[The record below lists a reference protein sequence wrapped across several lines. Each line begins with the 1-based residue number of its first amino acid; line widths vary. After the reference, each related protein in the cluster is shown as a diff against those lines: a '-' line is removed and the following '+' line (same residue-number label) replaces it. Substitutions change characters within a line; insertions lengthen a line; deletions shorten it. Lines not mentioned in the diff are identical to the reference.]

1 MSDRPIQILLIED
14 NPGDA
19 RLIEEYLGEMIGTDT
34 GTAATFE
41 LDSADSL
48 SEGLKRLY
56 GKDAILLDLG
66 LPDSVG
72 FDTFKKIHSQ
82 APALPIIVLT
92 GNDDDALAFR
102 AVQEG
107 AQDYLVKGQV
117 NSQILA
123 RSIRYAIERKRID
136 EALKSEIIKHEQLEE
151 ELSLAK
157 EELEVANEELQ
168 VELEHH
174 RKLEIELSQ
183 AKQDLEV
190 MNEELQTELEQH
202 QKLEAELVK
211 AKETAEEALEV
222 KAAFMANMS
231 HELRTPMNA
240 VIGMTSILLET
251 RLDDEQREFVEI
263 IRTGGE
269 SLLALIGDI
278 LDFSKMEKE
287 KVELERQPLSLRT
300 LVEESLD
307 LVAAQATEKCL
318 DLSHIVKYGTPDTII
333 GDPGRLRQILVNLL
347 SNAVKFTD
355 KGEVFISVSS
365 KPVES
370 GRHEIIFKVRDTGIG
385 IPAEKMD
392 KLFQPFG
399 QLEMTISQKRDG
411 AGLGLAISK
420 GLVEL
425 MGGKIWAESCPGE
438 GSTFYF
444 TILAEAAQ
452 GKSTSTS
459 SVRNST
465 THKSTM
471 QNGTV
476 KAVPENLVELHPLR
490 ILVAEDNPS
499 NQKVLLEMLKKMGYR
514 ADAVADGREVLKAL
528 ERRPYDLILMDIR
541 MPEMDGITASKE
553 IRSRWQKQGPKIIAI
568 TAYALAGDKEKCLG
582 AGMDGYIAKPVQMEE
597 LAEALKRYTLE
608 AQ

>member
-1 MSDRPIQILLIED
+1 MSRPPIRILLIED

-19 RLIEEYLGEMIGTDT
+19 RLIKEYLGEMT
-34 GTAATFE
+34 GTTFE
-41 LDSADSL
+41 LDVVGKL
-48 SEGLKRLY
+48 SEGLKHLD
-56 GKDAILLDLG
+56 GKDAVLLDLA
-66 LPDSVG
+66 LPDSAG

-82 APALPIIVLT
+82 APALPVIVLT
-92 GNDDDALAFR
+92 GNDDDALAFK

-117 NSQILA
+117 SSQLLV

-136 EALKSEIIKHEQLEE
+136 EALKSEILKHEQLAE
-151 ELSLAK
+151 ELGLAK

-174 RKLEIELSQ
+174 CKLETELSE
-183 AKQDLEV
+183 AKQELEV
-190 MNEELQTELEQH
+190 ANEELQTELEQH
-202 QKLEAELVK
+202 QKLEAELIK
-211 AKETAEEALEV
+211 AKEAAEEVVNV

-251 RLDDEQREFVEI
+251 RLDDEQRDFVEI

-269 SLLALIGDI
+269 SLLALINDI
-278 LDFSKMEKE
+278 LDFSRVEKE
-287 KVELERQPLSLRT
+287 KVELERQPLSLRAC
-300 LVEESLD
+300 VGESLD
-307 LVAAQATEKCL
+307 LVAAQANEKGL
-318 DLSHIVKYGTPDTII
+318 DLSHVIKYGTPDAII

-355 KGEVFISVSS
+355 KGEVSISVSS
-365 KPVES
+365 KAAE
-370 GRHEIIFKVRDTGIG
+370 GRKYQILFAVRDTGIG
-385 IPAEKMD
+385 IPPEKMD

-411 AGLGLAISK
+411 AGLGLVISK

-425 MGGKIWAESCPGE
+425 MDGRIWAESKPGL

-444 TILAEAAQ
+444 TILTEVTTGNVATGKAAK
-452 GKSTSTS
+452 GMVAMDKYLMPGRTDKTTSES
-459 SVRNST
+459 LS
-465 THKSTM
+465 
-471 QNGTV
+471 
-476 KAVPENLVELHPLR
+476 ELHPLR
-490 ILVAEDNPS
+490 ILAAEDNPS
-499 NQKVLLEMLKKMGYR
+499 NQRMLMEMLRKMGYR
-514 ADAVADGREVLKAL
+514 ADAVADGREVLMAL

-541 MPEMDGITASKE
+541 MPEMDGIAATKE
-553 IRSRWQKQGPKIIAI
+553 IRQRWPKKGPKIIAI
-568 TAYALAGDKEKCLG
+568 TAYALAGDKEMCLA
-582 AGMDGYIAKPVQMEE
+582 AGMDGYIAKPVQKEE
-597 LAEALKRYTLE
+597 LAEVLKRYTLE

>member
-1 MSDRPIQILLIED
+1 MNEHTIQILLIED

-19 RLIEEYLGEMIGTDT
+19 RLIKEFLGEVT
-34 GTAATFE
+34 GTTFE
-41 LDSADSL
+41 LDFVDRL
-48 SEGLKRLY
+48 SEGLKHLD
-56 GKDAILLDLG
+56 GKDAVLLDLA

-72 FDTFKKIHSQ
+72 FDTFKKIHTQ

-117 NSQILA
+117 SSQILV

-136 EALKSEIIKHEQLEE
+136 EALKSEILKHEQLAE
-151 ELSLAK
+151 ELGLAK

-174 RKLEIELSQ
+174 CKLETELSE
-183 AKQDLEV
+183 AKQELEV
-190 MNEELQTELEQH
+190 ANEELQTELELH
-202 QKLEAELVK
+202 RTLEAELIK
-211 AKETAEEALEV
+211 AKEAAEEAVNV

-251 RLDDEQREFVEI
+251 RLDEEQREFVEI

-269 SLLALIGDI
+269 SLLALINDI
-278 LDFSKMEKE
+278 LDFSRVEKE
-287 KVELERQPLSLRT
+287 KVELEQQPLSLRACIC
-300 LVEESLD
+300 ESLD
-307 LVAAQATEKCL
+307 LVAAQANEKGL
-318 DLSHIVKYGTPDTII
+318 DLSHIIKYGTPDAII

-355 KGEVFISVSS
+355 SGEVSVSVSS
-365 KPVES
+365 KAAADRKQQIS
-370 GRHEIIFKVRDTGIG
+370 FAVRDTGIG
-385 IPAEKMD
+385 IPPEKMN

-399 QLEMTISQKRDG
+399 QLEMIISQKRDG

-425 MGGKIWAESCPGE
+425 MDGRIWAESKPGV

-444 TILAEAAQ
+444 TILADVSTDKVATDKASTGKAAT
-452 GKSTSTS
+452 GKATTGKYIIPDETVKSTAESLS
-459 SVRNST
+459 
-465 THKSTM
+465 
-471 QNGTV
+471 
-476 KAVPENLVELHPLR
+476 ELHPLR
-490 ILVAEDNPS
+490 ILAAEDNPS
-499 NQKVLLEMLKKMGYR
+499 NQRMLMEMLKKMGYR

-528 ERRPYDLILMDIR
+528 ERRPYDLVLMDIR
-541 MPEMDGITASKE
+541 MPEMDGITAARE
-553 IRSRWQKQGPKIIAI
+553 IRKRWPKKGPKIIAI
-568 TAYALAGDKEKCLG
+568 TAYAMAGDKEMCLN
-582 AGMDGYIAKPVQMEE
+582 AGMDGYIAKPVQMDE
-597 LAEALKRYTLE
+597 LAEVLKRYTLE